1 MKKYLSVIIVSSFI
15 LAACNTATN
24 KQPNEMRMVQ
34 NSEETINEG
43 PISMQ
48 PSEVKE
54 SFLYKGKNYQS
65 HIVRRPDESLPIVTN
80 DEHQQFV
87 DNLISVKLSCEGKQI
102 LSRTFSK
109 KDFLYLVD
117 DTFAKQAIL
126 EGIVFN
132 ETNDEGICFAASLG
146 HPESDLYQPI
156 RLVVTASGN
165 LSITLEEELV
175 ELVEEQNHP
184 E

>member
-1 MKKYLSVIIVSSFI
+1 MKNFLSVIVVLTF
-15 LAACNTATN
+15 LFAACSSSTG
-24 KQPNEMRMVQ
+24 KQSAETRMAQ
-34 NSEETINEG
+34 NSVETVSKG

-54 SFLYKGKNYQS
+54 TFQYKGKNYQS
-65 HIVRRPDESLPIVTN
+65 HVVRRPDNTLPLVTN
-80 DEHQQFV
+80 NEQQQFV
-87 DNLISVKLSCEGKQI
+87 DNVISVKLTCDGKQI
-102 LSRTFSK
+102 LSRTFTK

-117 DTFAKQAIL
+117 AAFAQQAIL

-132 ETNDEGICFAASLG
+132 ETSDAGICYAASLG

-156 RLVVTASGN
+156 RMVVTPSGT
-165 LSITLEEELV
+165 LSIALEEELV
-175 ELVEEQNHP
+175 ELVEEQTQA